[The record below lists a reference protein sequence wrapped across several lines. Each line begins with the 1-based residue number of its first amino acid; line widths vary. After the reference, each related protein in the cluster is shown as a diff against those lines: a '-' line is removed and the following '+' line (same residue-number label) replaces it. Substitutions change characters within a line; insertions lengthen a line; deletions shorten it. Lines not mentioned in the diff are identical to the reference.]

1 MALIQ
6 NNVAV
11 LLLYVALIESCASAP
26 ENCTRNIKFVSE
38 YLRQLRRLVGE
49 WVLINCTVNYHDIN
63 VQLLDEN
70 EKPLH
75 FENKNIKIVVKN
87 IFNVTKVT
95 QDHKEYIC
103 KACNEKRTIRV
114 IPQKS
119 VPSYANPSI
128 TVEPKKT
135 EYDLGDKVSLD
146 CNIAGIQFIYASIY
160 YKFFWKKNGRNKEKC
175 ETKNCKRTLV
185 ITAESEG
192 TYLCLIE
199 RKYVNYKS
207 YRSFTLKVKELAR
220 PKIYIENDADE
231 FSLGEGKNLTFTYN
245 VTSYP
250 AADIFWS
257 RLKYDGSNYQLLTR
271 CFAHEK
277 HCKNHDGQE
286 KITRNKFEVK
296 FVRFPDD
303 SLTYQIK
310 AGNVKGNEIKK
321 ISIKKL
327 VVPEIDIKDTKR
339 FLKKGFSV
347 LNCTLKKKFDLH
359 EVTFKWYM
367 CQSDICHDHK
377 NEMEYISS
385 NYSLTVKKEGRYRC
399 TANNGGEIDTSP
411 IITVTKKSKP
421 TENGQKKTMMM
432 LVIPIG
438 VLTLVILLITSYVLY
453 KRKKLYGGL
462 YLLSYPPLPD
472 YIEKI
477 DMNGDIHEQIQSL
490 PFIPEWEFP
499 RERIKFINELGS
511 GEFGVV
517 WLAEAVGISAFRPRD
532 ILREKGSRRRFSF
545 FNRMVKRNS
554 YVYSREVTKVAVK
567 KIKDDGDRNK
577 LIDLQSELKILI
589 HVGENENIV
598 NILGACTKG
607 ERTSLCIITEFCEHG
622 NLRQFLRDS
631 RNRYNQDKEYMMN
644 DLSLDFGPQN
654 LIQWAYHI
662 IQGMEFLISRKII
675 HRDLAARNILLGTGY
690 IAKVGDFGLARDIY
704 KYQVYTKNTP
714 GLLPLKWM
722 AIESIKDSVYTEKSD
737 MWSFGVVLFELF
749 TLGGTPYPG
758 LHVSEVY
765 AHLLNGNRMEPPIY
779 CPDIIAD
786 LMKKCWIENP
796 QLRPTFEEAK
806 KMVEKNVPTI
816 SSSEKV
822 KDLENYEQNQ
832 NISTK
837 MSQSEAEIKL
847 LKERKMEEIPMA

>member
-1 MALIQ
+1 MRKE
-6 NNVAV
+6 
-11 LLLYVALIESCASAP
+11 LYVSSLKKLEFIGP
-26 ENCTRNIKFVSE
+26 FVSST
-38 YLRQLRRLVGE
+38 G
-49 WVLINCTVNYHDIN
+49 
-63 VQLLDEN
+63 
-70 EKPLH
+70 
-75 FENKNIKIVVKN
+75 
-87 IFNVTKVT
+87 
-95 QDHKEYIC
+95 
-103 KACNEKRTIRV
+103 
-114 IPQKS
+114 

-185 ITAESEG
+185 IKAESEG

-220 PKIYIENDADE
+220 PKIYIENDADAFLLGEGKNLTFTYNVTSYPAAEISWSRLKYDGSNYQLLTSCFAHEQHCENHDGQEKITRNKFEVKSVRFPDDSLTYQINASNKKGYEIKKISIIKLELATPKIYIENDADE

-250 AADIFWS
+250 AADIFWW
-257 RLKYDGSNYQLLTR
+257 RLKYKGSNCQLLTR
-271 CFAHEK
+271 CFAHEQ
-277 HCKNHDGQE
+277 HCEYHDGQE

-327 VVPEIDIKDTKR
+327 VVLEIDIKDTKR

-347 LNCTLKKKFDLH
+347 LNCTLKKKFDLQ
-359 EVTFKWYM
+359 EITFKWYM

-385 NYSLTVKKEGRYRC
+385 NYSLTVKIEGRYRC
-399 TANNGGEIDTSP
+399 TANNSGEINTSP
-411 IITVTKKSKP
+411 IITVTKESKP
-421 TENGQKKTMMM
+421 TPTVERKPFQQKSISTEQVSHLSSGNGQKKKMMM
-432 LVIPIG
+432 LVILIG
-438 VLTLVILLITSYVLY
+438 ILTLVILLITSYVLY
-453 KRKKLYGGL
+453 KRKKIYGGF

-517 WLAEAVGISAFRPRD
+517 WLAEAIGISAFRPRD

-631 RNRYNQDKEYMMN
+631 RNRYNQDKEYLMN

-749 TLGGTPYPG
+749 T
-758 LHVSEVY
+758 
-765 AHLLNGNRMEPPIY
+765 
-779 CPDIIAD
+779 
-786 LMKKCWIENP
+786 
-796 QLRPTFEEAK
+796 
-806 KMVEKNVPTI
+806 
-816 SSSEKV
+816 
-822 KDLENYEQNQ
+822 
-832 NISTK
+832 
-837 MSQSEAEIKL
+837 
-847 LKERKMEEIPMA
+847 